1 MEDILLP
8 KKPELSSGD
17 RDNEY
22 VMTMGPF
29 FHGYGHTVGNALRRV
44 LLSSLPGAA
53 VTSVK
58 IKGASHEF
66 DTLEDVKEDVLEIIL
81 NLKQLR
87 LKMFSEE
94 PVTLTLKKKGQGAVT
109 AGDIA
114 KNSDVEVVNGD
125 LVLANLTDKSAE
137 MEMEI
142 TVAKGRGYVPTEE
155 RLEEKNEI
163 GVIAIDSLFSP
174 IRSVGYKVE
183 DMRVGQITNYDK
195 LTLTIETD
203 GTVDAEEAVRQ
214 SAKILMDHF
223 SIVGGVGLDEIAT
236 PEERAAAE
244 AEAAAEEEAE
254 EEGETEDKE

>member
-8 KKPELSSGD
+8 NKPEITSGENE
-17 RDNEY
+17 NEY

-53 VTSVK
+53 VTAVK
-58 IKGASHEF
+58 ITGASHEF

-87 LKMFSEE
+87 VKMFSEE

-109 AGDIA
+109 AGDIE
-114 KNSDVEVVNGD
+114 KNSDVEVVNPK
-125 LVLANLTDKSAE
+125 LVLANLSDKSTE
-137 MEMEI
+137 LEMEI
-142 TVAKGRGYVPTEE
+142 TVAKGRGYVPTEK
-155 RLEEKNEI
+155 RLEEKNDI
-163 GVIAIDSLFSP
+163 GTIAIDSLYSP

-183 DMRVGQITNYDK
+183 DMRVGQVTNYDK

-203 GTVDAEEAVRQ
+203 GTVTADEAVRQ
-214 SAKILMDHF
+214 GSKILLNHF
-223 SIVGGVGLDEIAT
+223 SIVSGLGIEDE
-236 PEERAAAE
+236 PEEE
-244 AEAAAEEEAE
+244 KVEEEAAEEEASE
-254 EEGETEDKE
+254 DDKE